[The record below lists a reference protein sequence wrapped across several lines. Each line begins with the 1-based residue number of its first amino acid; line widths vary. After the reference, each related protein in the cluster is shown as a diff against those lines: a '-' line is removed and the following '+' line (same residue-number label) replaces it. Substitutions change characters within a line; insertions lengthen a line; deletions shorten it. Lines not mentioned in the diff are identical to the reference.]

1 MRVISQ
7 KGMPVMTDIPYEK
20 VVISQSMI
28 EPNKIVAW
36 DFFGGEDTII
46 LIAEY
51 STQEKAEKAMQM
63 LHEAYTGAPFIMK
76 NAEVPVGFAEQLK
89 NMRSGFITVLDREDN
104 VRIEPMNIVFR
115 FPLDGEISAD

>member
-1 MRVISQ
+1 
-7 KGMPVMTDIPYEK
+7 MTDIPYEK

-36 DFFGGEDTII
+36 DFFSGEDTII
-46 LIAEY
+46 LMAEY
-51 STQEKAEKAMQM
+51 STPEKAEKAMQM

-76 NAEVPVGFAEQLK
+76 NAEVPVGFADQLK
-89 NMRSGFITVLDREDN
+89 NMRSGFITVVDHGDN

-115 FPLDGEISAD
+115 FPSEDDI